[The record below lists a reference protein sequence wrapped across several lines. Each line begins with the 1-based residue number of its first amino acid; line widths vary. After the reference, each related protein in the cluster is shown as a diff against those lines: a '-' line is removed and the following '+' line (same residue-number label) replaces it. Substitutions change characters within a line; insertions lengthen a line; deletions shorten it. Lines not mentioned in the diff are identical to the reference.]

1 MKLGVNIDHVAT
13 LRQAR
18 RIVNYPSPLIAAL
31 IAQSSG
37 ADSIVAHLRED
48 RRHIKDKDVFQIRKM
63 VDIGFN
69 LEMAVNPEIVDI
81 ACELKPD
88 KSTIVPERRQEITT
102 EGGVNLITGEKQFK
116 KAFKKLKA
124 ERIEVSVF
132 IDPDLNQIKKAHALG
147 VTSLEIH
154 TGRYADAK
162 AKKEQTSE
170 FKRVYRSAEYAKK
183 LGFFVAAGHGL
194 NYRNVSRIAEIEEV
208 EELNIGH
215 SIISRSVFL
224 GLPLAV
230 KDMVRLISPKR

>member
-13 LRQAR
+13 LRQVR
-18 RIVNYPSPLIAAL
+18 KIVDYPSPLLAAL
-31 IAQSSG
+31 IVQNSG

-63 VDIGFN
+63 IDISFN
-69 LEMAVNPEIVDI
+69 LEMAVNPGIVDI

-88 KSTIVPERRQEITT
+88 KSTVVPERRQEITT
-102 EGGVNLITGEKQFK
+102 EGGVNLIAGEKKFK
-116 KAFKKLKA
+116 KAFKQLKSA
-124 ERIEVSVF
+124 GIEVSVF
-132 IDPDLNQIKKAHALG
+132 IDPDLTQIKKAHALG

-162 AKKEQTSE
+162 SKREQTSE
-170 FKRVYRSAEYAKK
+170 FKRVYKSAKYAKK

-194 NYRNVSRIAEIEEV
+194 NYKNVSRIAGIEEV

-224 GLPLAV
+224 SLPLAV
-230 KDMVRLISPKR
+230 KDMVRLINSK